1 MFIYICILF
10 FVSTYL
16 MICSNPHDYQHCN
29 YNKLYTLSFV
39 PPKFRVKAKYYSAEN
54 EQTFQYPYILKP
66 YTCDSFSIGVNKI
79 NNSHERDTYL
89 RTFHPEFTM
98 IEEYTD
104 YPNEIGI
111 TYLFENNTY
120 NYVSCVKRTNHHES
134 IIHYGKEYID
144 NIWNGIPTGIK
155 RNDLLTNKLVKQLNR
170 IGYSIPGNHIG
181 RYDIKYKSDNL
192 LKQGKS
198 FIVLEVNGGIGLDL
212 DITTV
217 PVYSLYKRFFYFM
230 KWMSVRVVQGYVNL
244 PYINHQRFIKMYLQ
258 YGSLI
263 FYHYI
268 LHLSLVKS

>member
-1 MFIYICILF
+1 MFIYIGFLF
-10 FVSTYL
+10 IITTYL
-16 MICSNPHDYQHCN
+16 MICSNPHDYQHCK

-39 PPKFRVKAKYYSAEN
+39 PPEFRVKAKYYSAEN

-120 NYVSCVKRTNHHES
+120 NYVSCVKRTNHRES
-134 IIHYGKEYID
+134 IIHYGKEYI
-144 NIWNGIPTGIK
+144 NSIWNGIPTGIK

-181 RYDIKYKSDNL
+181 RYDIKYKSENL
-192 LKQGKS
+192 LKQGKE

-217 PVYSLYKRFFYFM
+217 TIYSLYKRFFYFM
-230 KWMSVRVVQGYVNL
+230 KWMSVRIVRGYLNL
-244 PYINHQRFIKMYLQ
+244 PYINHKRFFKMYIE

-263 FYHYI
+263 FYHYL
-268 LHLSLVKS
+268 LHLCLVKG